1 MKNESVKDINILQ
14 VFLFVLSVVSIFIF
28 RDYVGLQNIR
38 LINFVLLPLVSL
50 FLIVRRYKLSCVEN
64 IYVIGLSVGFI
75 LHVLIGVNTF
85 SAIGDSLFARIVPV
99 LLLALALCQKVKPN
113 VFIVFFFLFFII
125 ECGLSIYE
133 KLSLTHCYDYNNIDD
148 FLATSVLMDDA
159 TSFRS
164 YSLMLHP
171 LFNANTVSI
180 CLAFILCSNHI
191 KGIYK
196 FLLFALGLFALW
208 GFNSRGAMIIWGII
222 LLYRIILY
230 KAKLAYT
237 IIILVVLYFALPP
250 LVEWILFS
258 GYFGRLADFDFTD
271 GSTLTRFEAF
281 DAFQSEKWNFYDIL
295 AGGRE
300 FCYPGTNLILENGF
314 LLDLGYWGIIV
325 GSIKVICEIL
335 ITYKAIKYYPI
346 RDKIII
352 FLAVWGVAFMN
363 NNSYQTWLMPIFVMA
378 CICFNSYMPYREK

>member
-1 MKNESVKDINILQ
+1 
-14 VFLFVLSVVSIFIF
+14 
-28 RDYVGLQNIR
+28 
-38 LINFVLLPLVSL
+38 
-50 FLIVRRYKLSCVEN
+50 
-64 IYVIGLSVGFI
+64 
-75 LHVLIGVNTF
+75 
-85 SAIGDSLFARIVPV
+85 
-99 LLLALALCQKVKPN
+99 
-113 VFIVFFFLFFII
+113 
-125 ECGLSIYE
+125 
-133 KLSLTHCYDYNNIDD
+133 
-148 FLATSVLMDDA
+148 MDDV

-191 KGIYK
+191 KGIYQ
-196 FLLFALGLFALW
+196 FLLFVLGLFALW

-250 LVEWILFS
+250 LVEWVLFS

-271 GSTLTRFEAF
+271 GSTMTRFEAF
-281 DAFQSEKWNFYDIL
+281 DAFLSEKWDFYDIL

-314 LLDLGYWGIIV
+314 LLDLGYWGMIV
-325 GSIKVICEIL
+325 GSIKIIGEIL

-352 FLAVWGVAFMN
+352 FLAMWGVAFMN

-378 CICFNSYMPYREK
+378 CICFNSYMPYRKK

>member
-1 MKNESVKDINILQ
+1 MKNENVKDIKILQ
-14 VFLFVLSVVSIFIF
+14 VFLFILSVVSIFIF
-28 RDYVGLQNIR
+28 RDFVGSQNIR
-38 LINFVLLPLVSL
+38 LINFILLPLVAL
-50 FLIVRRYKLSCVEN
+50 FLTVRRYNLSCVES

-75 LHVLIGVNTF
+75 LHVLIGVNNI
-85 SAIGDSLFARIVPV
+85 SAIGDSLFARIVPI
-99 LLLALALCQKVKPN
+99 LLLSLAFRQKVKPK
-113 VFIVFFFLFFII
+113 VFIIFFLLFYIL

-133 KLSLTHCYDYNNIDD
+133 KLSLTHCYDYNNIDN
-148 FLATSVLMDDA
+148 FMATSVLMNDT

-180 CLAFILCSNHI
+180 CLAFILCSYHI
-191 KGIYK
+191 KDIYK

-222 LLYRIILY
+222 LLYRILLY

-250 LVEWILFS
+250 LIEWGLIS

-271 GSTLTRFEAF
+271 GSTMTRFEAF
-281 DAFQSEKWNFYDIL
+281 DAFLSEKWDFYDIL

-335 ITYKAIKYYPI
+335 ISYQAIKFYPI

-352 FLAVWGVAFMN
+352 LFAMWGVAFMN
-363 NNSYQTWLMPIFVMA
+363 NNSYQTWLMSIFVMA

>member
-1 MKNESVKDINILQ
+1 MKNENVKDIKILQ
-14 VFLFVLSVVSIFIF
+14 VFLFILSVVSIFIF
-28 RDYVGLQNIR
+28 RDFVGSQNIR
-38 LINFVLLPLVSL
+38 LINFILLPLVAL
-50 FLIVRRYKLSCVEN
+50 FLTVRRYNLSCVES

-75 LHVLIGVNTF
+75 LHVLIGVKNI
-85 SAIGDSLFARIVPV
+85 SGIGDSLFARIVPI
-99 LLLALALCQKVKPN
+99 LLLSLAFRQKVRPK
-113 VFIVFFFLFFII
+113 VFIIFFFLFYIL

-133 KLSLTHCYDYNNIDD
+133 KISLTHCYDYNNIDN
-148 FLATSVLMDDA
+148 FMATSVLMDDT

-180 CLAFILCSNHI
+180 CLAFILCSYHI
-191 KGIYK
+191 KDIYK

-222 LLYRIILY
+222 LLYRILLY

-250 LVEWILFS
+250 LIEWGLIS

-271 GSTLTRFEAF
+271 GSTMTRFEAF
-281 DAFQSEKWNFYDIL
+281 DAFLSEKWDFYDIL

-325 GSIKVICEIL
+325 GSIKIIGEIL

-352 FLAVWGVAFMN
+352 FLAMWGVAFMN

>member
-1 MKNESVKDINILQ
+1 MKNKNVRDIKMLQ
-14 VFLFVLSVVSIFIF
+14 VFLFILSVVSIFIF
-28 RDYVGLQNIR
+28 RDFVGYPNIR
-38 LINFVLLPLVSL
+38 LINFVLLPLVAL
-50 FLIVRRYKLSCVEN
+50 FLTVRRYKLSCVEN

-75 LHVLIGVNTF
+75 LHVLIGVNTL
-85 SAIGDSLFARIVPV
+85 SEIGDSLFTRIVPV
-99 LLLALALCQKVKPN
+99 LLLAFALCQKVKPN
-113 VFIVFFFLFFII
+113 VFIAFFLLFFII

-148 FLATSVLMDDA
+148 FSATSVLMDDV

-164 YSLMLHP
+164 YSLMFHP

-191 KGIYK
+191 KGIYQ
-196 FLLFALGLFALW
+196 FLLFVLGLFALW

-250 LVEWILFS
+250 LVEWVLFS

-271 GSTLTRFEAF
+271 GSTMTRFEAF
-281 DAFQSEKWNFYDIL
+281 DAFLSEKWDFYDIL

-314 LLDLGYWGIIV
+314 LLDLGYWGMIV
-325 GSIKVICEIL
+325 GSIKIIGEIL

-352 FLAVWGVAFMN
+352 FLAMWGVAFMN

-378 CICFNSYMPYREK
+378 CICFNSYMPYRKK

>member
-1 MKNESVKDINILQ
+1 MKNENVKDIKILQ
-14 VFLFVLSVVSIFIF
+14 VFLFILSVVSIFIF
-28 RDYVGLQNIR
+28 RDFVGSQNIR
-38 LINFVLLPLVSL
+38 LINFILLPLVAL
-50 FLIVRRYKLSCVEN
+50 FLTVRRYNLSCVES

-75 LHVLIGVNTF
+75 LHVLIGVNNI
-85 SAIGDSLFARIVPV
+85 SGIGDSLFVRIVPI
-99 LLLALALCQKVKPN
+99 LLLSLAFRQKVKPK
-113 VFIVFFFLFFII
+113 VFIIFFFLFYIL

-133 KLSLTHCYDYNNIDD
+133 KLSLTHCYDYNNIDN
-148 FLATSVLMDDA
+148 FMATSVLMDDT

-180 CLAFILCSNHI
+180 CLAFILCSYHI
-191 KGIYK
+191 KDIYK

-230 KAKLAYT
+230 KTKLAYT
-237 IIILVVLYFALPP
+237 IIILIVLYFALPP
-250 LVEWILFS
+250 LIEWVLFS

-352 FLAVWGVAFMN
+352 FFAMWGVAFMN
-363 NNSYQTWLMPIFVMA
+363 NNSYQTWLIPIFVMA

>member
-1 MKNESVKDINILQ
+1 MKNENVKDIKILQ
-14 VFLFVLSVVSIFIF
+14 VFLFILSVVSIFIF
-28 RDYVGLQNIR
+28 RDFVGSQNIR
-38 LINFVLLPLVSL
+38 LINFILLPLVAL
-50 FLIVRRYKLSCVEN
+50 FLTVRRYNLSCVES

-75 LHVLIGVNTF
+75 LHVLIGVNNI
-85 SAIGDSLFARIVPV
+85 SAIGDSLFARIVSI
-99 LLLALALCQKVKPN
+99 LLLSLAFRQKVKPK
-113 VFIVFFFLFFII
+113 VFIIFFLLFYIL

-133 KLSLTHCYDYNNIDD
+133 KLSLTHCYDYNNIDN
-148 FLATSVLMDDA
+148 FMATSVLMDDT

-180 CLAFILCSNHI
+180 CLAFILCSYHI
-191 KGIYK
+191 KDIYK

-222 LLYRIILY
+222 LLYRILLY

-250 LVEWILFS
+250 LIEWGLIS

-271 GSTLTRFEAF
+271 GSTMTRFEAF
-281 DAFQSEKWNFYDIL
+281 DAFLSEKWDFYDIL

-335 ITYKAIKYYPI
+335 ISYQAIKFYPI

-352 FLAVWGVAFMN
+352 LFAMWGVAFMN
-363 NNSYQTWLMPIFVMA
+363 NNSYQTWLMSIFVMA

>member
-1 MKNESVKDINILQ
+1 MKSYSVKDGVILQ
-14 VFLFVLSVVSIFIF
+14 VFLFALSVVSIFVL
-28 RDYVGLQNIR
+28 RDYIGFQNVR
-38 LINFVLLPLVSL
+38 LINFVLFPLVVL
-50 FLIVRRYKLSCVEN
+50 FLIVRRYALSYVEN
-64 IYVIGLSVGFI
+64 IYIIGLSIGFI
-75 LHVLIGVNTF
+75 LHTLIGVNNI
-85 SAIGDSLFARIVPV
+85 SGIGDSLFARIVPI
-99 LLLALALCQKVKPN
+99 LLLSLAFRQRVKPK
-113 VFIVFFFLFFII
+113 VFIIFFFLFYIL

-133 KLSLTHCYDYNNIDD
+133 KLLLIHCYEYNNIDD
-148 FLATSVLMDDA
+148 FSATAVLMKDA
-159 TSFRS
+159 ASFRS

-230 KAKLAYT
+230 KTKLAYS

-271 GSTLTRFEAF
+271 GSTMTRFEAF
-281 DAFQSEKWNFYDIL
+281 DAFQSEKWNFYDII
-295 AGGRE
+295 AGGRK
-300 FCYPGTNLILENGF
+300 FCYPGTNFILENGF

-325 GSIKVICEIL
+325 GSIKVIGEIL
-335 ITYKAIKYYPI
+335 ITYKAILFFPI

-352 FLAVWGVAFMN
+352 FLALWGVAFMN
-363 NNSYQTWLMPIFVMA
+363 NNSFQTWLMPIFVMA
-378 CICFNSYMPYREK
+378 CISFNSFMPYREK